1 MNKLSLIKNNSPFW
15 ASVATGAGS
24 TFVSGIVTMAVTWS
38 LLSGGV
44 SATYAGFAAACLAL
58 PVSIGMFVGGR
69 LIDRF
74 GARPVLLTSNLLT
87 LGAALAAM
95 LVVTMR
101 PEAFAAIVALLA
113 VSNGLGAPGLIA
125 QDARLPQLARISG
138 LRLER
143 ANGFRDL
150 ANQLGMIGG
159 PALGVLAVEFRGLAG
174 ALGIA
179 VALLTI
185 IAIIDA
191 WFFPRFLEARKSV
204 VTSSAE
210 ANPLKRIWG
219 DRTLSA
225 VVLLALPLVAI
236 FTSLDE
242 ILAPTLA
249 LSAGLGGMA
258 LTIFLALTGV
268 AAFTSAAAF
277 AMAGHRLA
285 KRKIVIGGVAVSA
298 MGFIALAAIP
308 AREAFFFVAPVL
320 IGCGVGPLWPVLL
333 TAIQSRV
340 PRAELGGVIGA
351 LSAVALLAQP
361 VSSLATGPA
370 VAAFGAET
378 VALVIAVIAGSLA
391 LLAPILAGLRELDPP
406 SAKENIMPVG
416 AGYQFKFVVGAL
428 LATGALWL
436 GYQHTSSNK
445 VPHTDP
451 SVIATVHAA
460 QSIMGIG
467 ALGRIEPASR
477 ILRISAPFG
486 AEPPRIERIHVR
498 AGDTVVAGQI
508 MALMADHSIRT
519 AAVASAESQVK
530 IAEAELARI
539 QAGTR
544 PSELAAQRAR
554 IDALVA
560 QVRLARMTIDRR
572 VVLMRSDAASAAQV
586 DDANATL
593 SRLSAELAAAE
604 ATYETLANVRG
615 EDIGVSEAALG
626 RARADLAQR
635 RAELELSQIRAP
647 IDGTVLVVNARAGE
661 RAGAEGLLSLADLR
675 AMEVVAEIYESDASR
690 LSIGLKAEV
699 LLPGIEAPLPTHV
712 SEIGWLVRRND
723 AIGTD
728 PVARIDARVIEVRLR
743 LAPEASAHVTRLS
756 NMQVSVRIHADEKH
770 AVSGPR

>member
-1 MNKLSLIKNNSPFW
+1 MINKSSLIEKRMPFW
-15 ASVATGAGS
+15 ASVATGSCS

-38 LLSGGV
+38 LLSSGV
-44 SATYAGFAAACLAL
+44 SAAYAGFAAACLAV
-58 PVSIGMFVGGR
+58 PVSIGMYVGGG
-69 LIDRF
+69 LVDRF
-74 GARPVLLTSNLLT
+74 GARPVLLISNLLT

-95 LVVTMR
+95 LFVMMR
-101 PEAFAAIVALLA
+101 PEALVAIVALLA
-113 VSNGLGAPGLIA
+113 LSNGLGAPGLIA
-125 QDARLPQLARISG
+125 QDARLPPLARLAG

-143 ANGFRDL
+143 ANGLRDL
-150 ANQLGMIGG
+150 ANQIGMIGG
-159 PALGVLAVEFRGLAG
+159 PALGVLAVEFSGLAG

-179 VALLTI
+179 LASLII
-185 IAIIDA
+185 IAIVDA
-191 WFFPRFLEARKSV
+191 GFFPRFREVRQSLA
-204 VTSSAE
+204 TSTTA
-210 ANPLKRIWG
+210 ADPLRRILG

-258 LTIFLALTGV
+258 LTIFLALTGL

-277 AMAGHRLA
+277 AKAGHRIA
-285 KRKIVIGGVAVSA
+285 KRRIVIGGVAVSA
-298 MGFIALAAIP
+298 VGFIALAAIP
-308 AREAFFFVAPVL
+308 AREAFFVAPVL
-320 IGCGVGPLWPVLL
+320 IGCGVGPLWPMML

-340 PRAELGGVIGA
+340 PRAELGGVIGT

-361 VSSLATGPA
+361 ASSLATGPA
-370 VAAFGAET
+370 VAAFGAEQ
-378 VALVIAVIAGSLA
+378 VALVIAVIAGGLA
-391 LLAPILAGLRELDPP
+391 LLAPLLGGLRELDPP
-406 SAKENIMPVG
+406 SAKADIMPVVTG
-416 AGYQFKFVVGAL
+416 FRFKFIAVAV
-428 LATGALWL
+428 LAVGALWL
-436 GYQHTSSNK
+436 GYQHVSSNK
-445 VPHTDP
+445 IRHADP
-451 SVIATVHAA
+451 SVIAIAHAA
-460 QSIMGIG
+460 QPVMGIG

-477 ILRISAPFG
+477 ILRISAPLG
-486 AEPPRIERIHVR
+486 AEPPRIERINVR
-498 AGDTVVAGQI
+498 TGDSVIAGQI
-508 MALMADHSIRT
+508 LAVMADHSIRT
-519 AAVASAESQVK
+519 AAIASAESQVK
-530 IAEAELARI
+530 VTEAELARI
-539 QAGTR
+539 TAGTR

-560 QVRLARMTIDRR
+560 QVRLARLTIDRR
-572 VVLMRSDAASAAQV
+572 VALVRSDAASAAQV
-586 DDANATL
+586 DDAKATL

-604 ATYETLANVRG
+604 AAYETLANVRG

-647 IDGTVLVVNARAGE
+647 IDGTVLVVNARVGE
-661 RAGAEGLLSLADLR
+661 RAGVEGLLSLADLR

-699 LLPGIEAPLPTHV
+699 LLPGIEAPLPAHIG
-712 SEIGWLVRRND
+712 EIGWLVRRND

-743 LAPEASAHVTRLS
+743 LAAEASARVTRLS

>member
-1 MNKLSLIKNNSPFW
+1 MNKLSLIKSKSPFW

-87 LGAALAAM
+87 LGSALAAM

-101 PEAFAAIVALLA
+101 PEALAVIVALLA

-191 WFFPRFLEARKSV
+191 WFFPGFLEARKSG

-249 LSAGLGGMA
+249 LSAGLGGMV

-308 AREAFFFVAPVL
+308 AREAFFVAPVL

-340 PRAELGGVIGA
+340 PRAELGGVIGT

-378 VALVIAVIAGSLA
+378 VALVIAVIAGGLA

-416 AGYQFKFVVGAL
+416 AGYQFKFVAGAL

-436 GYQHTSSNK
+436 GYQHVSSNT
-445 VPHTDP
+445 VRHTDP
-451 SVIATVHAA
+451 SVIATAHAA

-743 LAPEASAHVTRLS
+743 LAPEASARVTRLS

>member
-1 MNKLSLIKNNSPFW
+1 VISKSSLIKKRTPFW
-15 ASVATGAGS
+15 ASVATGSCS

-38 LLSGGV
+38 LLSSGV
-44 SATYAGFAAACLAL
+44 SAAYAGFAAACLAV
-58 PVSIGMFVGGR
+58 PVSIGMYVGGG

-74 GARPVLLTSNLLT
+74 GARPVLLISNLLT

-95 LVVTMR
+95 LFVMTR
-101 PEAFAAIVALLA
+101 PEALVAIVALLA
-113 VSNGLGAPGLIA
+113 FSNGLGAPGLIA
-125 QDARLPQLARISG
+125 QDARLPPLARLAG

-143 ANGFRDL
+143 ANGWRDL
-150 ANQLGMIGG
+150 ANQIGMIGG
-159 PALGVLAVEFRGLAG
+159 PALGVLAVEFSGLAG

-179 VALLTI
+179 LALLII
-185 IAIIDA
+185 IAIVDA
-191 WFFPRFLEARKSV
+191 RFFPRFREARQSLA
-204 VTSSAE
+204 TSPAA
-210 ANPLKRIWG
+210 ANPLRRILG

-225 VVLLALPLVAI
+225 MVLLALPLVAI

-258 LTIFLALTGV
+258 LTIFLALTGL

-277 AMAGHRLA
+277 AKAGHRIA

-298 MGFIALAAIP
+298 TGFIALAAIP
-308 AREAFFFVAPVL
+308 AREAFYLAPVL
-320 IGCGVGPLWPVLL
+320 IGCGVGPLWPMML

-361 VSSLATGPA
+361 ASSLATGPA
-370 VAAFGAET
+370 VAAFGAEK
-378 VALVIAVIAGSLA
+378 VALVIAVIGGGLA
-391 LLAPILAGLRELDPP
+391 LLAPFLGGLRELDPP
-406 SAKENIMPVG
+406 SAKADIMPVG
-416 AGYQFKFVVGAL
+416 TGFRFKFIAVAVLAVGAF
-428 LATGALWL
+428 WL
-436 GYQHTSSNK
+436 GYQHVSSNK
-445 VPHTDP
+445 IRHADP
-451 SVIATVHAA
+451 SIIAIAHAA
-460 QSIMGIG
+460 QPVMGIG

-477 ILRISAPFG
+477 ILRISAPLG

-498 AGDTVVAGQI
+498 AGDTVIAGQI
-508 MALMADHSIRT
+508 LAVMADHSIRT
-519 AAVASAESQVK
+519 AAIASAESQVK
-530 IAEAELARI
+530 VTEAELARI
-539 QAGTR
+539 RAGAR

-572 VVLMRSDAASAAQV
+572 VALMRSDAASMAQV

-593 SRLSAELAAAE
+593 SRLSAELTAAE
-604 ATYETLANVRG
+604 AAYETLANVRG

-626 RARADLAQR
+626 RARADLSQR

-647 IDGTVLVVNARAGE
+647 IDGTVLVVNARVGE

-743 LAPEASAHVTRLS
+743 LPAEASARVTRLS

-770 AVSGPR
+770 AVSGLR